1 MTINLADRYALLK
14 TEIDRLT
21 ADLDVCKAEIRAL
34 GRERIEGTSVIVTLS
49 LSERASLD
57 TVAVKRLLTPEQISA
72 CTRTTQIET
81 IRIKPRVVVA
91 A

>member
-57 TVAVKRLLTPEQISA
+57 TVAVKRLLTPEQIGA